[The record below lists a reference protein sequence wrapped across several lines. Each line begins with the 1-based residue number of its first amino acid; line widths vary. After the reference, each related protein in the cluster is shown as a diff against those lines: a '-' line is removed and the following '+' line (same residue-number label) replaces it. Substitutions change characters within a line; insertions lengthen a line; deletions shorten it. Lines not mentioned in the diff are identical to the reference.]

1 MPLTTIW
8 LSFKTTID
16 LLIKCG
22 KFESMTE
29 TFHREKL
36 YGIGARHTQLR
47 ATCSIKIK
55 DVENGFNSRLTM
67 STLEPTT
74 WKKTEK
80 DEREVISKARRECLR
95 KIRDAIPDIFDGMGI
110 EAERG

>member
-29 TFHREKL
+29 TFNREKL
-36 YGIGARHTQLR
+36 YINGARHTMLR
-47 ATCSIKIK
+47 ATCSIKISG
-55 DVENGFNSRLTM
+55 VEESFNARMTG
-67 STLEPTT
+67 STLEGAN
-74 WKKTEK
+74 WKKTDV
-80 DEREVISKARRECLR
+80 DEREIISRTRRECLR
-95 KIRDAIPDIFDGMGI
+95 LIRHDMPDIFDGMGI
-110 EAERG
+110 EAGRG